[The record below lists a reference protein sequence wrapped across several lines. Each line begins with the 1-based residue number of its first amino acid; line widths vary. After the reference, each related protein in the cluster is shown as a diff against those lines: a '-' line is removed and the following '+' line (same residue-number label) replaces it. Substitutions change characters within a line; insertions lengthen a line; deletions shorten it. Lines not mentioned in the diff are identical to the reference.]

1 VAELRTTGRVVRAY
15 TADFRTVAAIR
26 SCNFMLRAPGCAR
39 LLVSP
44 VMARPHVSDFSAADR
59 HGSKSNQS
67 FRTRVAAFLSHGT
80 LHKQYRERDRKG
92 QHDHHPEGVE
102 ISKRRRLL
110 LAQVFE
116 LLPSKLLRRGR
127 IAGLLKEERLGLR
140 DEGIGRRIEG
150 IKIRAKSK
158 HVELITPLL
167 EGLGQRRN
175 SVVGDPPRQDRHAAG
190 SANEERQRICK
201 VPKGEVWDKIPGRAT
216 C

>member
-1 VAELRTTGRVVRAY
+1 
-15 TADFRTVAAIR
+15 
-26 SCNFMLRAPGCAR
+26 
-39 LLVSP
+39 
-44 VMARPHVSDFSAADR
+44 MARPHVSDFSAADR

-158 HVELITPLL
+158 QVELITPLL
-167 EGLGQRRN
+167 EGLGQRRD
-175 SVVGDPPRQDRHAAG
+175 SVVGEPPRQDRPRQDLRTRRG
-190 SANEERQRICK
+190 NRSTKCRKERSGTKFR
-201 VPKGEVWDKIPGRAT
+201 GRAT